1 MHSKLRKIIAF
12 SSFALLLAACGDDS
26 SSKAVYTEKAFE
38 SLNDLPQCNES
49 LGKMVAVVGNDR
61 YLCLASGWTKI
72 DGYVKGVCN
81 LDLCDAD
88 HAGQYFYSK
97 ASKDIYQCYLGTWK
111 TLDGA
116 GIADADYVDCALE
129 VLVKDSVTQKDDLK
143 ACDRNH
149 DGSLALVEN
158 DFYACSNREWVKLG
172 GEVITEANLPG
183 CLNEGQY
190 VFVLSKMSAYLC
202 KNGVWNKDGVVVDV
216 KSSTAEPLSSSSAP
230 KSADS
235 KSSSSK
241 KVVPESSSEVVPVE
255 SSSSA
260 PWTDDTTKVRGMCIP
275 SKGNAEKGEEIR
287 WMFIN
292 MGGTPVSF
300 EWSFSSNNPI
310 ESSNNMGPSITY
322 TRGGL
327 YKATLVVNK
336 GLPSESD
343 EIVCSNLN
351 VLGDIPIS
359 GCTCTTTAK
368 PGSASETSP
377 YAGEWKVTGCEG
389 GEPFSYEWG
398 NGAFGE
404 DSVVISAT
412 AKQGNYAP
420 VVTVYNDDGVSM
432 SPTCPTV
439 FTFEPLQM
447 SCSIDDLFANIQV
460 YNFPRGQ
467 YGEPAVN
474 EIPLEYIIDGGERT
488 PFMLNSGY
496 NGWLYNST
504 GSGSY
509 NQFHELLVFDGDDMV
524 CSTFTR
530 LTCRANKLSV
540 QRGEDVSWS
549 LSSLQGLEV
558 KSVSWKFVD
567 GNGDTTFSEV
577 KEPVNSF
584 QNFGSVRAKVL
595 INEGLAYEHSV
606 SCNMNVDYPPVTGCE
621 CGTAELVSDTNDLA
635 FSEDVRYKW
644 KVKGCTTA
652 KDAGELTYD
661 WENDYSMA
669 YKLDEES
676 SNTETFVFSDSGS
689 YKMYVRVENK
699 YGEYERVLCP
709 AVRVEKS
716 VVESSSSVDVESSSS
731 VDVESSSSE
740 EPVESSSSEP
750 IPSSFEE
757 PESSSSEDVESSSS
771 VDVESSSS
779 EKPVESSSSEPVP
792 SSSEEPESSSSEDV
806 ESSSSEEP
814 VESSSSAEPE
824 PESTSSEIIDDS
836 SSSEVIPSS
845 SEDGEI

>member
-1 MHSKLRKIIAF
+1 MHSKLRKIIAL

-129 VLVKDSVTQKDDLK
+129 VLVKDTVTQKDDLK

-149 DGSLALVEN
+149 DGNLALVEN
-158 DFYACSNREWVKLG
+158 DFYACSNKEWVKLG

-202 KNGVWNKDGVVVDV
+202 KNGVWNKDGIVVDV
-216 KSSTAEPLSSSSAP
+216 KSSAAEPLSSSSAP

-300 EWSFSSNNPI
+300 EWLFSSNNPI

-439 FTFEPLQM
+439 YTFAPLKM
-447 SCSIDDLFANIQV
+447 SCSIDDFMANIQV
-460 YNFPRGQ
+460 SNYPSGQ
-467 YGEPAVN
+467 YGEPAVD
-474 EIPLEYIIDGGERT
+474 EIPLEYIIDGGEPT
-488 PFMLNSGY
+488 PMRLTSGY
-496 NGWLYNST
+496 NGWPYNST
-504 GSGSY
+504 GYSTY
-509 NQFHELLVFDGDDMV
+509 NQFHELLVFEGGDLI
-524 CSTFTR
+524 CSAFTHLR
-530 LTCRANKLSV
+530 CNSSQYSA
-540 QRGEDVSWS
+540 QRGDKISWS
-549 LSSLQGLEV
+549 LSSLQGFEV
-558 KSVSWKFVD
+558 KSVSWTFTD
-567 GNGDTTFSEV
+567 GNGDTTSS
-577 KEPVNSF
+577 KERIPENNF
-584 QNFGSVRAKVL
+584 QTFGTVRATAL
-595 INEGLAYEHSV
+595 INEGLPYEHSV
-606 SCNMNVDYPPVTGCE
+606 SCYMDVDYPPVTGCE
-621 CGTAELVSDTNDLA
+621 CGAAELVSDTNDLA

-644 KVKGCTTA
+644 KVTGCTTA

-661 WENDYSMA
+661 WENKYSMA
-669 YKLDEES
+669 SKLDEES

-689 YKMYVRVENK
+689 YRMYVKVKNK
-699 YGEYERVLCP
+699 YGEYERVTCP
-709 AVRVEKS
+709 VVRVEKS
-716 VVESSSSVDVESSSS
+716 IVESSSSVEVESSSS
-731 VDVESSSSE
+731 ENVESSSSE
-740 EPVESSSSEP
+740 E
-750 IPSSFEE
+750 
-757 PESSSSEDVESSSS
+757 
-771 VDVESSSS
+771 
-779 EKPVESSSSEPVP
+779 PVESSSSEPVP

-814 VESSSSAEPE
+814 VESSSSEPIPSSSAEPESSSSEELPVESSSSAEPE

-836 SSSEVIPSS
+836 SSSEVAPNS